1 MSNVVHP
8 VQLRLRA
15 AVAAH
20 GDKVAYVT
28 EVGFREV

>member
-1 MSNVVHP
+1 MSNVVHS
-8 VQLRLRA
+8 VQLRFHA